1 MFEIMQ
7 RKPKER
13 SKEYV
18 KRVLLHNIIS
28 LDLKPGEQIQE
39 AQISDMFNVSRTPV
53 REALIELAQVRL
65 IDIYPQKGTYVSL
78 IDLDLVEEGRYLR
91 SVLDSDLAAM
101 ACDAVTQKSLDKLHE
116 NIVLQTYYENRDVD
130 KFMKLDDEFHKII
143 YIACDKPYL
152 YEISRNASFH
162 FDRIRKLRLLAKDPL
177 KAKDAHEKIM
187 QAIENRDK
195 ERSYDAMASHLSAEI
210 FDHELM
216 KDPYRDYFN
225 NVKKRIKLA

>member
-1 MFEIMQ
+1 MFIVMQ

-28 LDLKPGEQIQE
+28 LDIKPGEQIQE
-39 AQISDMFNVSRTPV
+39 AQISDMFQVSRTPV

-78 IDLDLVEEGRYLR
+78 IDLALVEEGRYLR

-101 ACDAVTQKSLDKLHE
+101 ACDVATKKSLDKLHE
-116 NIVLQTYYENRDVD
+116 NIVLQTYYENKDVD

-143 YIACDKPYL
+143 YIACDKSYL
-152 YEISRNASFH
+152 YEISRNASLH
-162 FDRIRKLRLLAKDPL
+162 FDRIRKLRLMAKNPL

-187 QAIENRDK
+187 NAIEEKDK
-195 ERSYDAMASHLSAEI
+195 EMAYDAMASHLSAEI
-210 FDHELM
+210 FDHEVM
-216 KDPYRDYFN
+216 KDPYIDYFTN
-225 NVKKRIKLA
+225 MK